1 MHISDIDLNIII
13 TRISTVTV
21 QIEREKGN
29 KMRESIPRTS
39 V

>member
-1 MHISDIDLNIII
+1 MRISDIDLNIII
-13 TRISTVTV
+13 IRIITFTV
-21 QIEREKGN
+21 QIVREKGN